1 MPEESL
7 YYHTEPNV
15 LNTGR
20 SIENFARKMLD
31 HVKKQFNSHDP
42 AEVRE
47 AKMWLTHV
55 DTDPANTPSE
65 QMPVVAPHHIMEAL
79 RMDRAALFNE
89 FPTPSPQVVV
99 ATPGMTR

>member
-15 LNTGR
+15 LSTGR

-31 HVKKQFNSHDP
+31 HVKEQFNSHDP

-47 AKMWLTHV
+47 AKMWLAHV
-55 DTDPANTPSE
+55 DTDHASTSPD
-65 QMPVVAPHHIMEAL
+65 QLPVVAPRDIMEVL

-89 FPTPSPQVVV
+89 FPTPAPQVAV
-99 ATPGMTR
+99 ATPGMPR